1 MGNSPKG
8 YREISLKSVTIRTPN
23 STLLLTISNQ
33 STVSSLQSEIR
44 SKFPDLKAFFLY
56 SGISEMIDYLLAQ
69 PSSRLAFLHNG
80 DLILVSELQ
89 EPSGNS
95 QVDLFEPVRIIGK
108 GGFSEVVLA
117 RKVDTGELFAIKS
130 IEKLS
135 LFSENRLPQIVSEK
149 DILKSSD
156 HPFIVKLLMAFQTQ
170 HKVHLVMEFCP
181 GGELFFHLQNL
192 KRLSEDQA
200 IFYFAEILLALEYL
214 HKIDVVYRDLKPENV
229 LLDGDGHVKLIDF
242 GLSKQGL
249 SKDGVTFS
257 FCGSPEY
264 MTPEV
269 LNGVSHGR
277 AVDFYGLGALLYEM
291 LVGVPPFYDKSHAQM
306 EWNILNNTPE
316 FPKGLSKHCKD
327 LISKLLDKDPEKRIG
342 VHAGIEEI
350 KQHSWC
356 KSCVWGKILKK
367 KVNPPFV
374 PLARKSNFPKVFTD
388 LPVFKDMLKDKS
400 LDEGFM
406 IQNFDFNTPVK
417 KRRKKILSIIPEA
430 HESLTEVS
438 SKKTEEK
445 PLRFEDFSEESYVYS
460 NSLESE
466 TSIQINEIPSF
477 NPRFFN

>member
-8 YREISLKSVTIRTPN
+8 YREISLKSITIRSPI
-23 STLLLTISNQ
+23 STFQLTISNL
-33 STVSSLQSEIR
+33 STVSTLQSEIR
-44 SKFPDLKAFFLY
+44 SKLPELKPFFLY
-56 SGISEMIDYLLAQ
+56 SSISEKADYLLTQ
-69 PSSRLAFLHNG
+69 SSSHLTFLHNN
-80 DLILVSELQ
+80 DTILTSELK
-89 EPSGNS
+89 ESS
-95 QVDLFEPVRIIGK
+95 HLSLIDLFDPLKIIGK

-117 RKVDTGELFAIKS
+117 RKIDTGELFAIKS

-135 LFSENRLPQIVSEK
+135 LFSENSLSQIVSEK

-156 HPFIVKLLMAFQTQ
+156 HPFIVKLCMAFQTQ

-192 KRLSEDQA
+192 KRLLEDQA
-200 IFYFAEILLALEYL
+200 IFYFSEILLALEYL
-214 HKIDVVYRDLKPENV
+214 HKNDVVYRDLKPENI
-229 LLDGDGHVKLIDF
+229 LLDCDGHVKLIDF

-316 FPKGLSKHCKD
+316 FPKGLSKNCKD
-327 LISKLLDKDPEKRIG
+327 LLNKLLDKDPEKRIG
-342 VHAGIEEI
+342 VVAGIEEI

-356 KSCVWGKILKK
+356 KSCVWEKILKK
-367 KVNPPFV
+367 KVSPPFL
-374 PLARKSNFPKVFTD
+374 PLDRKSNFPKIFTD
-388 LPVFKDMLKDKS
+388 LPVVKDMLKDKT
-400 LDEGFM
+400 LGDGFI

-417 KRRKKILSIIPEA
+417 KRRKKVLSIIPEV

-445 PLRFEDFSEESYVYS
+445 PLKFEEFSEESYVYS

-466 TSIQINEIPSF
+466 SSIQINEIPTF

>member
-8 YREISLKSVTIRTPN
+8 CQEISIKQITVRKSSSSQVLSISHQSKVSALQLEVKQKFSLSR
-23 STLLLTISNQ
+23 SFYLFSGVSEMVDFLLTIPSAMMTFLQNNDILTINDIQ
-33 STVSSLQSEIR
+33 EVSSVEI
-44 SKFPDLKAFFLY
+44 
-56 SGISEMIDYLLAQ
+56 
-69 PSSRLAFLHNG
+69 
-80 DLILVSELQ
+80 
-89 EPSGNS
+89 
-95 QVDLFEPVRIIGK
+95 VDLFEPMKIIGK

-117 RKVDTGELFAIKS
+117 RKKDTGELFAVKS
-130 IEKLS
+130 IEKSS

-149 DILKSSD
+149 DILKAAD
-156 HPFIVKLLMAFQTQ
+156 HPFIVKLCMAFQTK

-181 GGELFFHLQNL
+181 GGELFFHLQNV
-192 KRLSEDQA
+192 KRLTEEQA
-200 IFYFAEILLALEYL
+200 IFYFSEILLALEYL
-214 HKIDVVYRDLKPENV
+214 HRNDIVYRDLKPENV
-229 LLDGDGHVKLIDF
+229 LVDYDGHVKLIDF

-291 LVGVPPFYDKSHAQM
+291 LVGIPPFYDKSHAQM
-306 EWNILNNTPE
+306 EWNILNSRPE
-316 FPKGLSKHCKD
+316 FPKGLSKTCKD
-327 LISKLLDKDPEKRIG
+327 LLTKLLDKDPEKRLG
-342 VHAGIEEI
+342 YSTGIEEI
-350 KQHSWC
+350 KNHAWC
-356 KSCVWGKILKK
+356 KNCDWNKYNKK
-367 KVNPPFV
+367 KIKPPLM
-374 PLARKSNFPKVFTD
+374 PRLRTSNFPKEFTN
-388 LPVFKDMLKDKS
+388 LPVSPDMLKDQNEE
-400 LDEGFM
+400 EGFM

-417 KRRKKILSIIPEA
+417 RRRKKVLSIIPEV

-445 PLRFEDFSEESYVYS
+445 PLKYEEFSEESYVYS

-477 NPRFFN
+477 TPRFFN